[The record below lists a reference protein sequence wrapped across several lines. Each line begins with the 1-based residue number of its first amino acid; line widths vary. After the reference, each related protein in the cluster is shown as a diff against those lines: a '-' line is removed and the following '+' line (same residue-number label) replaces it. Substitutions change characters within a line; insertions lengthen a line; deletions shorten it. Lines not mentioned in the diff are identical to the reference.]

1 MAKLHPHLKA
11 FIRGII
17 LTEMGSDDEHSP
29 KKQAWKE
36 EVLSNCIEELVS
48 KIDTIQT
55 EEQYRVFI
63 SNIVSELKERMD
75 RMIDSI
81 MVTLNGIPL
90 VVIKNI
96 SHIMNPNKT
105 K

>member
-1 MAKLHPHLKA
+1 
-11 FIRGII
+11 
-17 LTEMGSDDEHSP
+17 
-29 KKQAWKE
+29 
-36 EVLSNCIEELVS
+36 VS